1 MLLPAVSALLLARA
15 TPAENC
21 LRAGDGSGATA
32 CAMPRGVISVMDGGG
47 DRGGRYEAH
56 TALGGCEAV
65 PGTQTAALQS
75 GGGGDSALRA
85 SRSWRCPNSQ
95 TATIVDTLTNTSK
108 GIQWDIS
115 VSSTSSGWWTAPI
128 VSTVRFPDHSSQ
140 RYWFGGST
148 SNAVDLAPTAFGSC
162 DHAQDGLCEFK
173 YGGDYA
179 DPSTPPNEV
188 WTNQLVLPIWSYLA
202 DPSADAAVAL
212 VQSPLASHAPVFA
225 RLTTRADAGAA
236 GGASFNYSREFSR
249 LGNGSAPATFRQQ
262 LLHTQAD
269 WRPAAGWM
277 LQTYPEFFFP
287 NASAQVAQFEGS
299 GAYADYRGSGVD
311 AAYATRLKKMNF
323 GINWD
328 AVFPYPFHGMWMPYA
343 PYYGTTWENCCE
355 CSSGLSPR

>member
-15 TPAENC
+15 TPTENC
-21 LRAGDGSGATA
+21 LRAGDGITA
-32 CAMPRGVISVMDGGG
+32 CAMEGVIAVTAPTGWGGG
-47 DRGGRYEAH
+47 EGGGAAGLGGAGPRYEAH
-56 TALGGCEAV
+56 TVLGGCEAV
-65 PGTQTAALQS
+65 PGTQITALQS
-75 GGGGDSALRA
+75 SGGGSSAVRA
-85 SRSWRCPNSQ
+85 SRSWRCPNNQ
-95 TATIVDTLTNTSK
+95 TATIVDTLTNTTE

-115 VSSTSSGWWTAPI
+115 VSSASSGWWTAPI
-128 VSTVRFPDHSSQ
+128 VSAVRFPDHTSQ

-225 RLTTRADAGAA
+225 RLTTRAD
-236 GGASFNYSREFSR
+236 GGVASFNYSREFSR

-262 LLHTQAD
+262 LLHTRAD

-277 LQTYPEFFFP
+277 LETCKHLCVAAPFACSHEVTVDKQLLHRPGVLLPECLC
-287 NASAQVAQFEGS
+287 
-299 GAYADYRGSGVD
+299 ADCAVRRLRGV
-311 AAYATRLKKMNF
+311 R
-323 GINWD
+323 
-328 AVFPYPFHGMWMPYA
+328 
-343 PYYGTTWENCCE
+343 
-355 CSSGLSPR
+355 